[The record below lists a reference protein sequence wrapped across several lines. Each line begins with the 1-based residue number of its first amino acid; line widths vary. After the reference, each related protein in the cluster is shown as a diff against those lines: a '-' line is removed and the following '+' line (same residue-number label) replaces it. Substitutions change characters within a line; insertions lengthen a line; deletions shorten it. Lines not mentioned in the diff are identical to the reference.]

1 MESGSRPHQGIM
13 CGWNRDAG
21 AQKKGA
27 AVKSLKFAVYIGKKL
42 LFFLLS
48 VFVLI
53 TIVFY
58 ISRLAPGDPLVSYYG
73 ERAEKMGTKER
84 MQARERLGLDAPVT
98 VQYIRWFRQALQ
110 GNFGVSYKYKTDV
123 LEVIHE
129 RAGNTFLLGGTA
141 FFLVFVL
148 ALCLGILCAWQEGR
162 LMDRLICKAGVV
174 TSCIPEFW
182 LAFVLILIFAVH
194 FKWLPSSGA
203 YDVGKE
209 NDPGSRLQH
218 LILPLTVAVLSHL
231 WYYAYLIRS
240 RILEEVRAGYVIFA
254 KAKGLKKS
262 AIMFR
267 HCLRNALPAYL
278 SLMAVS
284 VSHIL
289 GGTYL
294 IETVFSYPGL
304 GTLSYES
311 VRYQDYNLL
320 MLLCIFSGI
329 LVIFSS
335 MAAQIINEW
344 MDPRIRTDSR
354 ADHLH
359 NLRSVPQKHRV
370 CSKSHRLAEKG
381 GNGVA

>member
-1 MESGSRPHQGIM
+1 M
-13 CGWNRDAG
+13 
-21 AQKKGA
+21 
-27 AVKSLKFAVYIGKKL
+27 KSTKLAIYIVKKL

-58 ISRLAPGDPLVSYYG
+58 ISRLAPGDPLVAYYG

-98 VQYIRWFRQALQ
+98 VQYIRWFQQALQ
-110 GNFGVSYKYKTDV
+110 GNFGVSYKYKMDV
-123 LEVIHE
+123 WDVIHD

-141 FFLVFVL
+141 FVLVFVL
-148 ALCLGILCAWQEGR
+148 ALCLGVLCAWQEGR

-182 LAFVLILIFAVH
+182 LAYAGILIFAVH
-194 FKWLPSSGA
+194 FQWFPSSGA
-203 YDVGKE
+203 YAVGKE
-209 NDPGSRLQH
+209 DDLYSRMQH

-240 RILEEVRAGYVIFA
+240 RILEEVRAEYVLFA
-254 KAKGLKKS
+254 KAKGVKKS
-262 AIMFR
+262 AVMFR

-284 VSHIL
+284 VPHIL

-320 MLLCIFSGI
+320 MLLCILSGI

-335 MAAQIINEW
+335 MAAQMINEW
-344 MDPRIRTDSR
+344 MDPRIRADNRHDS
-354 ADHLH
+354 L
-359 NLRSVPQKHRV
+359 P
-370 CSKSHRLAEKG
+370 
-381 GNGVA
+381 VA